1 MLTEPS
7 QQQEKALFYWLKI
20 REKEQDMLVREKGAP
35 LVRRPPIRMGIG
47 VLLFNIPYYLIR
59 LDSADGESVS
69 LSASSAGDAA
79 SRNVVS
85 GQAASGEKESLGS
98 DGNASVVSDSSSG
111 ADLAD

>member
-1 MLTEPS
+1 
-7 QQQEKALFYWLKI
+7 
-20 REKEQDMLVREKGAP
+20 MLVREKRDP

-69 LSASSAGDAA
+69 LSASSA

>member
-1 MLTEPS
+1 MDNRY
-7 QQQEKALFYWLKI
+7 LFL
-20 REKEQDMLVREKGAP
+20 
-35 LVRRPPIRMGIG
+35 
-47 VLLFNIPYYLIR
+47 R
-59 LDSADGESVS
+59 LR
-69 LSASSAGDAA
+69 LA

>member
-1 MLTEPS
+1 
-7 QQQEKALFYWLKI
+7 
-20 REKEQDMLVREKGAP
+20 MLVREKRDP

-47 VLLFNIPYYLIR
+47 VLLFNLPSSFR

-69 LSASSAGDAA
+69 LSASSTGDAA
-79 SRNVVS
+79 SRNVV
-85 GQAASGEKESLGS
+85 SGEKESLGS

>member
-20 REKEQDMLVREKGAP
+20 REKEQDMLVREKRDP

-85 GQAASGEKESLGS
+85 GHFGRKGISWFRWECVCCIE
-98 DGNASVVSDSSSG
+98 
-111 ADLAD
+111 

>member
-1 MLTEPS
+1 
-7 QQQEKALFYWLKI
+7 
-20 REKEQDMLVREKGAP
+20 MLVREKGDP

-69 LSASSAGDAA
+69 LFASSAGDAA

>member
-1 MLTEPS
+1 
-7 QQQEKALFYWLKI
+7 
-20 REKEQDMLVREKGAP
+20 MLVREKRDP

-85 GQAASGEKESLGS
+85 GEKESLGS
-98 DGNASVVSDSSSG
+98 DGNASVVSESVPPEQT
-111 ADLAD
+111 

>member
-1 MLTEPS
+1 
-7 QQQEKALFYWLKI
+7 
-20 REKEQDMLVREKGAP
+20 
-35 LVRRPPIRMGIG
+35 MGIG

-85 GQAASGEKESLGS
+85 GQSGEKESLGS

>member
-1 MLTEPS
+1 
-7 QQQEKALFYWLKI
+7 
-20 REKEQDMLVREKGAP
+20 MLVREKGDP

-47 VLLFNIPYYLIR
+47 VLLFKIPYYFIR

-69 LSASSAGDAA
+69 LSASSAGDAV

-85 GQAASGEKESLGS
+85 GQSGEKESLGS
-98 DGNASVVSDSSSG
+98 DENASVVSDSSSG